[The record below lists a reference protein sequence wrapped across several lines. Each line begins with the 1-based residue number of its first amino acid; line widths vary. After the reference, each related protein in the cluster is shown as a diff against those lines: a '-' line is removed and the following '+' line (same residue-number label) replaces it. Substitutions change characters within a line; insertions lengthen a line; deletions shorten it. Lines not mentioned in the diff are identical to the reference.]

1 MVKTCGLTL
10 VIHSFEGMFSFTLI
24 FFKNFISISFYVT
37 LAYSKKNLRLDGQCR
52 GKRVLLLTQV
62 WSSKHRITLSYILD
76 SLCCFVFWN
85 FKSSL
90 INIFHLTV
98 LKRPRMSSKVT
109 GLFPRSLLYLKSL
122 LLPSSRIPAKWIC
135 QVGNNF
141 TENPPATS
149 GGRAV
154 LTGCLVERCRQWVAV
169 WVRGS
174 HISCVILGLV

>member
-98 LKRPRMSSKVT
+98 LKRPRWVLKLLVCFQEVCYISNRFYYLPPGFQQSEYVRWETISQKTLQPPVEVE
-109 GLFPRSLLYLKSL
+109 LCSLDVLW
-122 LLPSSRIPAKWIC
+122 RDVA
-135 QVGNNF
+135 
-141 TENPPATS
+141 S
-149 GGRAV
+149 GWQYG
-154 LTGCLVERCRQWVAV
+154 
-169 WVRGS
+169 
-174 HISCVILGLV
+174 